1 MLSIIIG
8 ITLTLFRVRALTV
21 IGFASWTQ
29 NAFTQSDADQDM
41 LMVEACTNRY
51 NVEPIGAATH
61 SELLE
66 MEIDNTSGGELLG
79 ICGDSTACKGRVY
92 SGVVDGHSR
101 NCWHNGKQTVPEQ
114 VYDDCR
120 TSSRTTLCVVRNPTS
135 MPTSQTEMPTP
146 TPTQMPT
153 LIQTFLP
160 TANLTKETE
169 SCPETIGRL
178 ETVIDYLLDYVFCLK
193 HEKDTDNCNGSHY
206 MNHN

>member
-79 ICGDSTACKGRVY
+79 ICGDSTACKDVFILVWSMVILVIAGIM
-92 SGVVDGHSR
+92 G
-101 NCWHNGKQTVPEQ
+101 NKQ
-114 VYDDCR
+114 
-120 TSSRTTLCVVRNPTS
+120 
-135 MPTSQTEMPTP
+135 
-146 TPTQMPT
+146 
-153 LIQTFLP
+153 
-160 TANLTKETE
+160 
-169 SCPETIGRL
+169 CPNR
-178 ETVIDYLLDYVFCLK
+178 
-193 HEKDTDNCNGSHY
+193 Y
-206 MNHN
+206 MMT